1 MELTQIEFLNG
12 IFAIFILFIFY
23 FIGLRL
29 IYKYFKLKEKK
40 ILYLGFAIPF
50 MGNMWLAISV
60 TYLSIIL
67 TGNSITP
74 EIYLL
79 LGYGFPLG
87 MVFWLILLTELMY
100 KDKQKV
106 IISLYIIYWLIME
119 IIFFILLS
127 TDTSLLGVF
136 NRPLTP
142 VLSPFLAIRSIIT
155 LILLVITGI
164 LFYRESHKSDNAEV
178 RLKGTLFL
186 SGIILFM
193 LGALTFVISGIAF
206 IPLIFFIPSSF
217 MVYGALILPEWMK
230 KSNII

>member
-12 IFAIFILFIFY
+12 IFAIFIVFTFY

-40 ILYLGFAIPF
+40 ILYLGVAIPF

-60 TYLSIIL
+60 TFMSILL
-67 TGNSITP
+67 TSNSISP
-74 EIYLL
+74 EVYFL

-87 MVFWLILLTELMY
+87 MVFWLTLFTELMY
-100 KDKQKV
+100 EDKQKLIV
-106 IISLYIIYWLIME
+106 SLFIIYWIIME
-119 IIFFILLS
+119 IIFFMLLL
-127 TDTSLLGVF
+127 TDTTLLGVF

-142 VLSPFLAIRSIIT
+142 VMSPFLAIRSFIT
-155 LILLVITGI
+155 LILLIITGI

-178 RLKGTLFL
+178 RVKGTLFL

-193 LGALTFVISGIAF
+193 LGALTFVISGVAF
-206 IPLIFFIPSSF
+206 IPLIFFIPSLF
-217 MVYGALILPEWMK
+217 MVYGALILPDWMK
-230 KSNII
+230 KIFLK